1 MINHRAIG
9 VFLYMETFI
18 SPSSGS
24 QDLTAFHQPSHQNWK
39 FGTFAAAFVDT
50 GCPQLHSWPQVSGI
64 CAWKLYLKLFIGP
77 TQPKQNPEFVYIQKI
92 IQKKCIVN
100 WLLSPDIW
108 RKTASCLQF
117 VSRSAIP
124 RFHLPSALSTT
135 GLRVFS
141 LVLQVLWNLG
151 SLSLNGD
158 IWSLLH
164 IWMDVEVSWAVEPQS
179 WPRPRKSHQFFFQIL
194 WQPCFGQQMQ

>member
-9 VFLYMETFI
+9 VFRFLYMETFM
-18 SPSSGS
+18 SPSGS

-77 TQPKQNPEFVYIQKI
+77 TQPKQNPEFVYIQKC

-108 RKTASCLQF
+108 RKTAVRFTFCHTKIPLAISSF
-117 VSRSAIP
+117 YRRATGFFFSA
-124 RFHLPSALSTT
+124 PSAVKS
-135 GLRVFS
+135 GVF
-141 LVLQVLWNLG
+141 
-151 SLSLNGD
+151 
-158 IWSLLH
+158 
-164 IWMDVEVSWAVEPQS
+164 
-179 WPRPRKSHQFFFQIL
+179 KS
-194 WQPCFGQQMQ
+194 